1 MKYTAPAVE
10 LMAIMAN
17 DVITASNTAPV
28 DPDKPGLGEEERE

>member
-17 DVITASNTAPV
+17 DVITTSVVIN
-28 DPDKPGLGEEERE
+28 PDKPGLGEEERE